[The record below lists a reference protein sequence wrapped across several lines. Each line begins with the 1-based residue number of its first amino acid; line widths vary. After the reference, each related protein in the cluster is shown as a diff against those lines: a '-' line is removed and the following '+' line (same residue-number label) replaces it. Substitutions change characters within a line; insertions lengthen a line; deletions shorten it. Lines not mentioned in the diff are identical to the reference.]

1 MKELHFIFHWEN
13 DLLTEKIIGLCF
25 KIHTELGPGFPERIY
40 HNALIIL
47 LEEEK
52 LKYETEKEFKVMFH
66 NKSAGKFRCDLVVEE
81 KVITELKSV
90 EGYMPKLF
98 ENTLLAYLKATGL
111 QTGLL
116 VNFGGKICLVRR
128 IMNSKQSP

>member
-1 MKELHFIFHWEN
+1 MEYVN
-13 DLLTEKIIGLCF
+13 DLLAEKIIGLCY
-25 KIHTELGPGFPERIY
+25 KVHRELGPGFPERIY

-47 LEEEK
+47 FEEEK

-66 NKSAGKFRCDLVVEE
+66 NKNAGKFRCDLIVEE
-81 KVITELKSV
+81 KVIVELKSV

-98 ENTLLAYLKATGL
+98 ENTVVAYLKTTGL

-116 VNFGGKICLVRR
+116 VNFGGKSCTVRR
-128 IMNSKQSP
+128 LMNSKP